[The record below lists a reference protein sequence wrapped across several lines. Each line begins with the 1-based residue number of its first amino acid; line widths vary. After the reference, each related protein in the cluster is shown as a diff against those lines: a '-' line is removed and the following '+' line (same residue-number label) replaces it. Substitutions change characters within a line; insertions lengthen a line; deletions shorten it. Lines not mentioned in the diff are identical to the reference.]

1 LQSSQVSASDFV
13 HLVKPHH
20 PNFWHKVGVVFCS
33 FNIVESEDPLKSAF
47 GIMFHHFHGENHP
60 AGQGSISADE
70 LDQMLVWLRKDYKI
84 LNIEEFFQKALA
96 GKLTTKETC
105 LTLDD
110 SLLCQYEIALPVIES
125 HGLTALFNVYS
136 SAHSDKPDPLEIYRY
151 FRSVSYESF
160 DEFFVEFF
168 TMIKERFSSDYL
180 NGMSRFSREK
190 EIYDEFPFYTEND
203 KLFRFFR
210 DKILGPSNYNLI
222 MIDLMNQKMFDTSEV
237 PKKVFMTVSQLAQ
250 LNRKGHTLGLHSDS
264 HPTQIQSLSKE
275 EQVREYTTNHGFLK
289 NITGTGAR
297 IVAHPCGQYSETT
310 LEILNQLE
318 VVVGFRSSLNIPFA
332 KSLLEIP
339 REDHSNLLKN
349 LVRE

>member
-1 LQSSQVSASDFV
+1 
-13 HLVKPHH
+13 
-20 PNFWHKVGVVFCS
+20 VFCLL
-33 FNIVESEDPLKSAF
+33 NIVERGDPVESAF

-60 AGQGSISADE
+60 VGQGSISADD
-70 LDQMLVWLRKDYKI
+70 LDQMIAWLRNDYEI

-136 SAHSDKPDPLEIYRY
+136 SAFSGEPDPLEVYRY
-151 FRSVSYESF
+151 FRSVTYENF
-160 DEFFVEFF
+160 DEFFDDFF
-168 TMIKERFSSDYL
+168 TMIKERFSSNYVK
-180 NGMSRFSREK
+180 GMSRFSRER
-190 EIYDEFPFYTEND
+190 EIYDGFPFYTEND
-203 KLFRFFR
+203 KIFRFFR
-210 DKILGPSNYNLI
+210 DKILGPSDYNLI

-237 PKKVFMTVSQLAQ
+237 PTKVFMTVSQLEQ
-250 LNRKGHTLGLHSDS
+250 LNRKGHKLGLHSDT

-275 EQVREYTTNHGFLK
+275 AQVREYMTNYDFLK

-310 LEILNQLE
+310 LEILQQLE
-318 VVVGFRSSLNIPFA
+318 VCVGFRSSLNIPYA

-339 REDHSNLLKN
+339 REDHSNILKN
-349 LVRE
+349 MVRA

>member
-1 LQSSQVSASDFV
+1 M
-13 HLVKPHH
+13 
-20 PNFWHKVGVVFCS
+20 
-33 FNIVESEDPLKSAF
+33 KSAF

-60 AGQGSISADE
+60 AGQGSISADD
-70 LDQMLVWLRKDYKI
+70 LDQMIAWLRKDYEI

-136 SAHSDKPDPLEIYRY
+136 SAFSGTPDPLEVYRY
-151 FRSVSYESF
+151 FRSVAYKNF
-160 DEFFVEFF
+160 DEFFDDFF
-168 TMIKERFSSDYL
+168 TMIKERFSSGYVK
-180 NGMSRFSREK
+180 GMSRFSRER
-190 EIYDEFPFYTEND
+190 EIYDGFPFYTEND
-203 KLFRFFR
+203 KILRFFR

-222 MIDLMNQKMFDTSEV
+222 MIDLMNQKMFNTSDV
-237 PKKVFMTVSQLAQ
+237 PKKVFMTVGQLEQ
-250 LNRKGHTLGLHSDS
+250 LNRKGHTLGLHSDT

-275 EQVREYTTNHGFLK
+275 AQVREYTRNYDFLK

-297 IVAHPCGQYSETT
+297 IVAHPCGEYSETT
-310 LEILNQLE
+310 LEILHQLE
-318 VVVGFRSSLNIPFA
+318 VGVGFRSNLNIPYA

-339 REDHSNLLKN
+339 REDHSNILKN
-349 LVRE
+349 MVRA

>member
-1 LQSSQVSASDFV
+1 M
-13 HLVKPHH
+13 
-20 PNFWHKVGVVFCS
+20 
-33 FNIVESEDPLKSAF
+33 ESAF

-60 AGQGSISADE
+60 AGQGSISADD
-70 LDQMLVWLRKDYKI
+70 LDQMIEWLRKDYEI

-136 SAHSDKPDPLEIYRY
+136 SAFSGEPDPLEVYRY
-151 FRSVSYESF
+151 FRSVSYENF
-160 DEFFVEFF
+160 DEFFDDFF
-168 TMIKERFSSDYL
+168 TMIKERFSSNYVK
-180 NGMSRFSREK
+180 GMSRFSRER
-190 EIYDEFPFYTEND
+190 EIYDGFPFYTEND
-203 KLFRFFR
+203 KIFRFFR

-237 PKKVFMTVSQLAQ
+237 PTKVFMTVSQLEQ
-250 LNRKGHTLGLHSDS
+250 LNRKGHTLGLHSDT

-275 EQVREYTTNHGFLK
+275 AQVREYMTNYDFLK

-310 LEILNQLE
+310 LEILRQLE
-318 VVVGFRSSLNIPFA
+318 VCVGFRSSLNIPYA

-339 REDHSNLLKN
+339 RANHSNVLRDM
-349 LVRE
+349 VGA

>member
-1 LQSSQVSASDFV
+1 MASE
-13 HLVKPHH
+13 
-20 PNFWHKVGVVFCS
+20 WTVFCLI
-33 FNIVESEDPLKSAF
+33 NNVESGDLMKSAF

-60 AGQGSISADE
+60 AGQGSISADD
-70 LDQMLVWLRKDYKI
+70 LDQMIAWLKRDYEI
-84 LNIEEFFQKALA
+84 LDIEEFFQKALA

-136 SAHSDKPDPLEIYRY
+136 SAFSGEPDPLEVYRY
-151 FRSVSYESF
+151 FRSVSYENF
-160 DEFFVEFF
+160 NEFFDDFF
-168 TMIKERFSSDYL
+168 TIYKERFSSDYVK
-180 NGMSRFSREK
+180 GMSRFSRERD
-190 EIYDEFPFYTEND
+190 IYDGFPFYTEND
-203 KLFRFFR
+203 KIFRFFR

-237 PKKVFMTVSQLAQ
+237 PTKVFMTVSQLEQ
-250 LNRKGHTLGLHSDS
+250 LNRKGHTLGLHSDT

-275 EQVREYTTNHGFLK
+275 AQVREYTTNYDFLE
-289 NITGTGAR
+289 NITGTGAT

-310 LEILNQLE
+310 LEILHQLE
-318 VVVGFRSSLNIPFA
+318 VGVGFRSSLNIPFA

-339 REDHSNLLKN
+339 REDHSNILKN
-349 LVRE
+349 MAKA

>member
-1 LQSSQVSASDFV
+1 ML
-13 HLVKPHH
+13 
-20 PNFWHKVGVVFCS
+20 
-33 FNIVESEDPLKSAF
+33 
-47 GIMFHHFHGENHP
+47 HHFHGKNHP
-60 AGQGSISADE
+60 KGQGSISADE
-70 LDQMLVWLRKDYKI
+70 LDQMIAWLRKDYKI
-84 LNIEEFFQKALA
+84 INIEEFFEKALE

-136 SAHSDKPDPLEIYRY
+136 SAFSGEPDPLEIYRY

-160 DEFFVEFF
+160 VEFF
-168 TMIKERFSSDYL
+168 DDFFAMIKERFSSDYL
-180 NGMSRFSREK
+180 KGMSRFSSERD
-190 EIYDEFPFYTEND
+190 IYDGFPFYTEND

-222 MIDLMNQKMFDTSEV
+222 MIDLMNQKMFDASEV
-237 PKKVFMTVSQLAQ
+237 PTKVFMTVSQLEQ
-250 LNRKGHTLGLHSDS
+250 LNRNGHILGLHSDT

-275 EQVREYTTNHGFLK
+275 EQVREYTTNYDFLRS
-289 NITGTGAR
+289 ITGTGAR

-318 VVVGFRSSLNIPFA
+318 VVVGFRSSLNIPYA

-339 REDHSNLLKN
+339 REDHSNVLKK
-349 LVRE
+349 LVME